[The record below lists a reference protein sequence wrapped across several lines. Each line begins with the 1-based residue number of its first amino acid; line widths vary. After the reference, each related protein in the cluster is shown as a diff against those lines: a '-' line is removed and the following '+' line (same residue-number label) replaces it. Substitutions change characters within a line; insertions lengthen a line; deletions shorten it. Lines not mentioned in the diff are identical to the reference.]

1 MLGTVSVKLRPIRI
15 AFLVDPKDKKAVL
28 EAIEINSFLWGGI
41 FNPIIP
47 VMKRIPATW
56 KKADEFITFK
66 NTARTIAS
74 GYIDAYDPDYFVQ
87 LGNCDIKPLNLD
99 KDRLISAND
108 ILAGVDSDGIPS
120 YGVGLF
126 ELLRYFIDTELK
138 FVRKRP
144 LSIYFTDLDKKSQLF
159 LASVFGKL
167 PAKIDQALKEHFRD
181 ALDAKDQSIRVG
193 KYAEFLNP
201 SILFPRRLAS
211 FYIDSRAS
219 RRGLR
224 EGCIFFLDADNSYDI
239 IDYWN
244 LRAMAWPV
252 IPVPRQSATAD
263 ATKQLARDF
272 IEERFGQSRY
282 NPNIFYNTT
291 IMKSR
296 SVDEKEV
303 QAFIKSLNIPAPA
316 NPLAFKFVFQH
327 WYPRIWDEWARD
339 KDGVEGC
346 EIEAGEASYE
356 FSETDTRI
364 NAKTVDPK
372 FVARF
377 GGRGKP
383 RFANIVDFH
392 IYGGKEFMAQVI
404 PAGAGFDMVRA
415 IGGMDADAWRFSR
428 KELVHLVE
436 HTNWNIYASVPLAKE
451 VFSAW
456 MKTFGWGIEL
466 SSPGNIAYQM
476 TRRLGGAH
484 GLSILSHEGVL
495 NLLRKM
501 ENGKVVSKEEFVAE
515 IAKAANNHR
524 ILRDHRRIAERL
536 LESGMIRLGAEFQC
550 PSCQQRSWFSL
561 KDLDYRLQCHNCSEH
576 FDVPAAAPEKIK
588 WAYRAFGPF
597 SLPGRAYGVY
607 AVLLTVRFFSQLLH
621 DRPITPMLSFLA
633 KKDGKEIEIDLGLL
647 LKEPTFGITHTRLI
661 FAECKNNDEFKKGD
675 VDKMEWVA
683 EQFPGAIIVFATLN
697 KQLSAKEQKLIR
709 PFVNK
714 GRREYKAEM
723 PYNPVL
729 ILTATELLSD
739 WKPPTCWNNLGAFYK
754 PFAERYQR
762 SWGELIP
769 LCDVTQQMYL
779 GLKPWSE
786 WLDERRDRARKDKTV
801 AI

>member
-303 QAFIKSLNIPAPA
+303 QAFIRVSTSQPRRIPSRLSSSSNTGIHGYGTNGRVTRTVSKGVRSRLARPAMNSRKRTRESTPRPLIQSSSPVSAGGVNRDSQTSWTFISTEARNSWRRSYRPAP
-316 NPLAFKFVFQH
+316 
-327 WYPRIWDEWARD
+327 
-339 KDGVEGC
+339 
-346 EIEAGEASYE
+346 
-356 FSETDTRI
+356 
-364 NAKTVDPK
+364 
-372 FVARF
+372 
-377 GGRGKP
+377 
-383 RFANIVDFH
+383 
-392 IYGGKEFMAQVI
+392 
-404 PAGAGFDMVRA
+404 
-415 IGGMDADAWRFSR
+415 
-428 KELVHLVE
+428 
-436 HTNWNIYASVPLAKE
+436 
-451 VFSAW
+451 
-456 MKTFGWGIEL
+456 
-466 SSPGNIAYQM
+466 
-476 TRRLGGAH
+476 
-484 GLSILSHEGVL
+484 
-495 NLLRKM
+495 
-501 ENGKVVSKEEFVAE
+501 VST
-515 IAKAANNHR
+515 
-524 ILRDHRRIAERL
+524 
-536 LESGMIRLGAEFQC
+536 
-550 PSCQQRSWFSL
+550 W
-561 KDLDYRLQCHNCSEH
+561 
-576 FDVPAAAPEKIK
+576 
-588 WAYRAFGPF
+588 
-597 SLPGRAYGVY
+597 
-607 AVLLTVRFFSQLLH
+607 
-621 DRPITPMLSFLA
+621 
-633 KKDGKEIEIDLGLL
+633 
-647 LKEPTFGITHTRLI
+647 
-661 FAECKNNDEFKKGD
+661 
-675 VDKMEWVA
+675 
-683 EQFPGAIIVFATLN
+683 
-697 KQLSAKEQKLIR
+697 
-709 PFVNK
+709 
-714 GRREYKAEM
+714 
-723 PYNPVL
+723 
-729 ILTATELLSD
+729 
-739 WKPPTCWNNLGAFYK
+739 
-754 PFAERYQR
+754 
-762 SWGELIP
+762 
-769 LCDVTQQMYL
+769 
-779 GLKPWSE
+779 
-786 WLDERRDRARKDKTV
+786 
-801 AI
+801 